1 MSRVINKV
9 KFDSVFF
16 SLQSRNR
23 INVALIEK
31 LEDIFKPS
39 CGTGSVSKGMV
50 MESLPLKQSRAPSGV
65 FTEGA
70 QWIRADFHLH
80 TRADR
85 EFKYAGDDNFYNS
98 NYVGAVEKAGIR
110 LGIVTN
116 HNKFD
121 FNEFKGLRKTARNK
135 GAELLPGVELS
146 VNDGAN
152 GIHTLVVFSD
162 EWICEHDYINPFLTS
177 AFEGKT
183 PAQYEQE
190 NGRTSWSLLET
201 IKKLES
207 YHRDF
212 FLVFAHVESPSG
224 LWTELDGG
232 RLTELGQSDFFRRR
246 TLAFQK
252 VRTHDGSGKDKPCR
266 TKIQGWLQS
275 WYPAEVEG
283 SDPKCIDQIGRGKS
297 SYLKLG
303 ELSFSAVKF
312 ALCDPTMRVAREP
325 MIHQASYIRSIHFD
339 GGILEGQTLHFSSE
353 LNTLIGIRGSGKSSI
368 LEAVRYA
375 LDIPRGEKAQDTKY
389 KDELIRHTL
398 GSGGKV
404 TLTASDVYGQVFTIS
419 RIFREAPNVY
429 LGGELQPGVSIRE
442 TVLRRPIYFG
452 QKDLSSTGEGFE
464 TDLVEK
470 LVGEKLR
477 VQRGEIEIQRHRVR
491 DAAQRW
497 LKVSNTDDQKRDFET
512 QLNDAKFRLAKF
524 AEHGVADKLQKR
536 LGFQQDANAL
546 ARMNERADNFIR
558 GLGQLI
564 AEHEDELRNATSYVS
579 KQNPDFFAA
588 YFVKFND
595 LTAKVDQLK
604 QIEKDALAIVGNLRV
619 NQGEFEGASK
629 SLLEEFAQIERL
641 LAQELKQTGM
651 TAMQPDDFLTQQQR
665 KTRAEQML
673 EALAK
678 QESQQTNIRDALLAE
693 IDRLNE
699 LWLLEFNT
707 IKAELDRVNA
717 GHTALQIGA
726 EFKADKEAAISF
738 IQQLCKGTN
747 IRETTLRAV
756 MENYVDFG
764 GLLRALPDA
773 LTKAGSTPEAF
784 EKTFMRNLTEL
795 VTWQVPNRFVIRY
808 RGKELKHH
816 SIGQRASA
824 LLLYVLSQ
832 RQNDVIII
840 DQPEDDLDNQ
850 TIYDDVIKLLREMK
864 LHTQFIF
871 ATHNANFPVLGDA
884 EHVHACQ
891 YQDERVSVQSGS
903 IDARTVQ
910 HAIINIMEG
919 GREAFNR
926 RKEVYNLWK
935 PQI

>member
-1 MSRVINKV
+1 M
-9 KFDSVFF
+9 
-16 SLQSRNR
+16 
-23 INVALIEK
+23 
-31 LEDIFKPS
+31 
-39 CGTGSVSKGMV
+39 
-50 MESLPLKQSRAPSGV
+50 MESLRPKQSEARSMV
-65 FTEGA
+65 FAEGA
-70 QWIRADFHLH
+70 QWVRADFHLH

-85 EFKYAGDDNFYNS
+85 EFKFSGDDNFYNS
-98 NYVGAVEKAGIR
+98 NYVDALEKAGIR
-110 LGIVTN
+110 LGVITN

-121 FNEFKGLRKTARNK
+121 FEEFKALRKTAQKK
-135 GAELLPGVELS
+135 GISLLPGVELS

-162 EWICEHDYINPFLTS
+162 EWIDEHNYINPFLTS

-201 IKKLES
+201 VRKLEG

-212 FLVFAHVESPSG
+212 FLVFAHVEAPSG
-224 LWTELDGG
+224 LWAELDGG
-232 RLTELGQSDFFRRR
+232 RLTEFGQNEFFRRR

-252 VRTHDGSGKDKPCR
+252 VRTHDGAGKDKPCR
-266 TKIQGWLQS
+266 TKIQSWLQS
-275 WYPAEVEG
+275 WYPAELEG
-283 SDPKCIDQIGRGKS
+283 SDPKSVDEIGRGKA

-303 ELSFSAVKF
+303 ELSFEAVKF
-312 ALCDPTMRVAREP
+312 ALSDPAGRVAMEP
-325 MIHQASYIRSIHFD
+325 PKHQASYIRSIRFD
-339 GGILEGQTLHFSSE
+339 GGILDGQVLRFSSE

-404 TLTASDVYGQVFTIS
+404 TLTACDVYGQEFTMS

-429 LGGELQPGVSIRE
+429 LDGKLQPGISIRE

-477 VQRGEIEIQRHRVR
+477 VLRDEIEVQRQHVR

-497 LKVSNTDDQKRDFET
+497 LKLSNTAELKRDFET
-512 QLNDAKFRLAKF
+512 QLNDANFRLTKF

-536 LGFQQDANAL
+536 LGFQQDATAL
-546 ARMNERADNFIR
+546 ARMNERADSFLLA
-558 GLGQLI
+558 LGQLI
-564 AEHEDELRNATSYVS
+564 AEHEDELRNATGYLS

-588 YFVKFND
+588 YYVEFSNLV
-595 LTAKVDQLK
+595 AKVDQLK
-604 QIEKDALAIVGNLRV
+604 QIEQDARATAGRLKTKQR
-619 NQGEFEGASK
+619 EFEGASK
-629 SLLEEFAQIERL
+629 SLQEEFAQVERQ
-641 LAQELKQTGM
+641 LAQELRQTGM
-651 TAMQPDDFLTQQQR
+651 TAIQPDDFLAQQQR
-665 KTRAEQML
+665 KTKAEQML

-678 QESQQTNIRDALLAE
+678 QESQQTSIRDALLAE
-693 IDRLNE
+693 IDKLNE
-699 LWLLEFNT
+699 LWLREFNT
-707 IKAELDRVNA
+707 IKVELDRVNA
-717 GHTALQIGA
+717 GHTALQIEA
-726 EFKADKEAAISF
+726 DFKGDKEAAISF
-738 IQQLCKGTN
+738 MQQLYKGSS

-756 MENYVDFG
+756 MEDYADFG
-764 GLLRALPDA
+764 GLLRSLRGALA
-773 LTKAGSTPEAF
+773 KAGSTPEVF
-784 EKTFMRNLTEL
+784 ERTFMQNLSEF

-816 SIGQRASA
+816 SLGQRASA

-864 LHTQFIF
+864 PHTQFIF

-884 EHVHACQ
+884 EQVHACQ
-891 YQDERVSVQSGS
+891 YQDEKVATRSGS
-903 IDARTVQ
+903 IDARPVQ
-910 HAIINIMEG
+910 DAIINIMEG
-919 GREAFNR
+919 GQEAFNR

-935 PQI
+935 PSS

>member
-1 MSRVINKV
+1 MMA
-9 KFDSVFF
+9 
-16 SLQSRNR
+16 SL
-23 INVALIEK
+23 A
-31 LEDIFKPS
+31 P
-39 CGTGSVSKGMV
+39 
-50 MESLPLKQSRAPSGV
+50 KQSGTQSVV

-70 QWIRADFHLH
+70 QWVRTDFHLH

-85 EFKYAGDDNFYNS
+85 EFKYSGDDNFYNS
-98 NYVGAVEKAGIR
+98 NYVDALEKANIR
-110 LGIVTN
+110 LGVITN

-121 FNEFKGLRKTARNK
+121 LDEFKALRKTAHKK
-135 GAELLPGVELS
+135 GIAMLPGVELS

-162 EWICEHDYINPFLTS
+162 AWINEHDYINPFLTS

-212 FLVFAHVESPSG
+212 FLVFAHVEAPSG
-224 LWTELDGG
+224 LWAELDGG
-232 RLTELGQSDFFRRR
+232 RLTELGQNEFFRRR
-246 TLAFQK
+246 TLGFQK
-252 VRTHDGSGKDKPCR
+252 VRTHDGAGKDKPCR
-266 TKIQGWLQS
+266 TKIQSWLQS
-275 WYPAEVEG
+275 WYPAELEG
-283 SDPKCIDQIGRGKS
+283 SDPKCVDEIGKGKT

-303 ELSFSAVKF
+303 ELSFEAVKF
-312 ALCDPTMRVAREP
+312 ALSDPAGRVAMEP
-325 MIHQASYIRSIHFD
+325 PKHQASHVRSIHFD
-339 GGILEGQTLHFSSE
+339 GGILDGQTLHFSSE
-353 LNTLIGIRGSGKSSI
+353 LNALIGIRGSGKSSI

-404 TLTASDVYGQVFTIS
+404 TLTASDVYGQEFTVS

-429 LGGELQPGVSIRE
+429 LGGKLQPGVSIRE

-477 VQRGEIEIQRHRVR
+477 VQRDEIDAQRQRVR

-497 LKVSNTDDQKRDFET
+497 LKLSNTAEQKRDFET
-512 QLNDAKFRLAKF
+512 QLNDANFRLTKF
-524 AEHGVADKLQKR
+524 AEHGIADKLQKR
-536 LGFQQDANAL
+536 LGFQQDATAL
-546 ARMNERADNFIR
+546 ARMKERADDFIR
-558 GLGQLI
+558 ALGQLI
-564 AEHEDELRNATSYVS
+564 AEHEDELRNATSYTS

-588 YFVKFND
+588 YYAEFANLV
-595 LTAKVDQLK
+595 AKVDQLK
-604 QIEKDALAIVGNLRV
+604 QIEKDARAVVGRLKAK
-619 NQGEFEGASK
+619 QGEFEGASR
-629 SLLEEFAQIERL
+629 SLQEEFAQVERQ

-651 TAMQPDDFLTQQQR
+651 TAIQPDDFLAQQQR
-665 KTRAEQML
+665 KTKAEQML

-678 QESQQTNIRDALLAE
+678 QESQQTNIRDALIAE
-693 IDRLNE
+693 IDKLNE
-699 LWLLEFNT
+699 LWLREFNT
-707 IKAELDRVNA
+707 IKVELDRVNA
-717 GHTALQIGA
+717 GHTALQIEA
-726 EFKADKEAAISF
+726 DFKGDKEAAISF
-738 IQQLCKGTN
+738 MQQLFKGSN

-756 MENYVDFG
+756 MEDYADFG
-764 GLLRALPDA
+764 GLLRALPGA
-773 LTKAGSTPEAF
+773 LAKAGSTPEVF
-784 EKTFMRNLTEL
+784 EKTFMQNLTEF
-795 VTWQVPNRFVIRY
+795 VTWQVPSRFVIRY

-816 SIGQRASA
+816 SLGQRASA

-864 LHTQFIF
+864 PHAQFIF

-884 EHVHACQ
+884 EQVHACE
-891 YQDERVSVQSGS
+891 YQDERVNVESGS
-903 IDARTVQ
+903 IDARPVQ
-910 HAIINIMEG
+910 RAIINIMEG
-919 GREAFNR
+919 GQEAFNR

-935 PQI
+935 PQS

>member
-1 MSRVINKV
+1 M
-9 KFDSVFF
+9 
-16 SLQSRNR
+16 
-23 INVALIEK
+23 
-31 LEDIFKPS
+31 
-39 CGTGSVSKGMV
+39 
-50 MESLPLKQSRAPSGV
+50 MENLRPKQSEARSMV
-65 FTEGA
+65 FAEGA
-70 QWIRADFHLH
+70 QWVRVDFHLH

-85 EFKYAGDDNFYNS
+85 EFKFTGDDNFYNS
-98 NYVGAVEKAGIR
+98 NYVDALENAGIR
-110 LGIVTN
+110 LGVITN

-121 FNEFKGLRKTARNK
+121 FDEFKALRKTAQRK
-135 GAELLPGVELS
+135 GIALLPGVELS

-162 EWICEHDYINPFLTS
+162 EWINEHNHINPFLTS
-177 AFEGKT
+177 AFEGKA

-212 FLVFAHVESPSG
+212 FLVFAHVEAPSG
-224 LWTELDGG
+224 LWLELDGG
-232 RLTELGQSDFFRRR
+232 RLTELGQNEFFRRR
-246 TLAFQK
+246 TLGFQK
-252 VRTHDGSGKDKPCR
+252 VRTHDGAGKDKPCR

-275 WYPAEVEG
+275 WYPAELEG
-283 SDPKCIDQIGRGKS
+283 SDPKCIEEIGRGKTS
-297 SYLKLG
+297 NLKLG
-303 ELSFSAVKF
+303 ELSFEAVKF
-312 ALCDPTMRVAREP
+312 ALSDPAGRVAMGP
-325 MIHQASYIRSIHFD
+325 PKHQASHIRSIHFD
-339 GGILEGQTLHFSSE
+339 GGVLDGQTLHFSSE

-404 TLTASDVYGQVFTIS
+404 TLTACDVYGQEFTIS

-429 LGGELQPGVSIRE
+429 LGGKLQPGVSIRE

-477 VQRGEIEIQRHRVR
+477 VQRDEIEAQRQRVR
-491 DAAQRW
+491 EAAQRW
-497 LKVSNTDDQKRDFET
+497 LKLSNTAEQKRDFET
-512 QLNDAKFRLAKF
+512 QLNDANFRLTKF

-536 LGFQQDANAL
+536 LGFQQDATAL
-546 ARMNERADNFIR
+546 ARMKERADDFIR
-558 GLGQLI
+558 ALGQLI

-588 YFVKFND
+588 YYAEFTNLV
-595 LTAKVDQLK
+595 AKVDQLK
-604 QIEKDALAIVGNLRV
+604 QIEKDARAIAGRLKSK
-619 NQGEFEGASK
+619 QGEFEGASR
-629 SLLEEFAQIERL
+629 SLQEEFAQVERQ

-651 TAMQPDDFLTQQQR
+651 TAIQPDDFLAQQQR
-665 KTRAEQML
+665 KTKAEQML
-673 EALAK
+673 QALAK
-678 QESQQTNIRDALLAE
+678 QESQQTSIRDALFAE
-693 IDRLNE
+693 IDKLNE
-699 LWLLEFNT
+699 LWLREFNT
-707 IKAELDRVNA
+707 IKVELDRVNA
-717 GHTALQIGA
+717 SHTALQIEA
-726 EFKADKEAAISF
+726 DFKGDKEAAISF
-738 IQQLCKGTN
+738 MQQLFKGSN

-756 MENYVDFG
+756 MEDYADFG
-764 GLLRALPDA
+764 GLLRALPGA
-773 LTKAGSTPEAF
+773 LVKAGSTPEVF
-784 EKTFMRNLTEL
+784 EKTFMQNLTEF

-816 SIGQRASA
+816 SLGQRASA

-864 LHTQFIF
+864 PHAQFIF

-884 EHVHACQ
+884 EQVHACQ
-891 YQDERVSVQSGS
+891 YQDERVNVESGS
-903 IDARTVQ
+903 IDARPVQ

-919 GREAFNR
+919 GQEAFNR

-935 PQI
+935 PQS

>member
-1 MSRVINKV
+1 MM
-9 KFDSVFF
+9 DTVF
-16 SLQSRNR
+16 
-23 INVALIEK
+23 EH
-31 LEDIFKPS
+31 
-39 CGTGSVSKGMV
+39 
-50 MESLPLKQSRAPSGV
+50 
-65 FTEGA
+65 GA
-70 QWIRADFHLH
+70 QWIRADLHLH

-85 EFKYAGDDNFYNS
+85 EFKYTGDENFYNS
-98 NYVGAVEKAGIR
+98 SYVDALEKAGIR
-110 LGIVTN
+110 LGIITN

-121 FNEFKGLRKTARNK
+121 FNEFRAIRKTAEKK
-135 GAELLPGVELS
+135 GIALLPGVELS
-146 VNDGAN
+146 VSDGAN

-162 EWICEHDYINPFLTS
+162 EWINSHNYINPFLTG
-177 AFEGKT
+177 AFEGKA

-201 IKKLES
+201 IKKLEG

-212 FLVFAHVESPSG
+212 FLVFAHVEAPSG
-224 LWTELDGG
+224 LWAELDGG
-232 RLTELGQSDFFRRR
+232 RLTELGQNEFFRRR
-246 TLAFQK
+246 TLGFQK
-252 VRTHDGSGKDKPCR
+252 VRTHDGAGKEKPCR
-266 TKIQGWLQS
+266 TKIQSWLKS
-275 WYPAEVEG
+275 WYPAELEG
-283 SDPKCIDQIGRGKS
+283 SDPKCIDEIGRGKT

-303 ELSFSAVKF
+303 ELSFEAVKF
-312 ALCDPTMRVAREP
+312 ALSDPNGRVAVVP
-325 MIHQASYIRSIHFD
+325 PKHQASYIRSIHFD
-339 GGILEGQTLHFSSE
+339 GGILDGRTLHFSSE

-375 LDIPRGEKAQDTKY
+375 LDIPRGDKAQDTKY

-404 TLTASDVYGQVFTIS
+404 TLTASDVYGQEFIVS

-429 LGGELQPGVSIRE
+429 LGGKLQPGVSIRE

-477 VQRGEIEIQRHRVR
+477 VQRDEIKAQRQRVR

-497 LKVSNTDDQKRDFET
+497 LKLSNTAEQKRDFET
-512 QLNDAKFRLAKF
+512 QLSDANFRLTKF
-524 AEHGVADKLQKR
+524 AEHGIADKLQKR
-536 LGFQQDANAL
+536 LGFQQDATAL
-546 ARMNERADNFIR
+546 ARINERTDDFIR
-558 GLGQLI
+558 ALGQLI

-579 KQNPDFFAA
+579 KQNPDFFATYYA
-588 YFVKFND
+588 EFANLV
-595 LTAKVDQLK
+595 AKLEQLK
-604 QIEKDALAIVGNLRV
+604 QIEKDARAIAGRLKTK
-619 NQGEFEGASK
+619 QGEFEGARK
-629 SLLEEFAQIERL
+629 SLQEEFAQVERQ

-651 TAMQPDDFLTQQQR
+651 TAIQPDDFLAQQQR
-665 KTRAEQML
+665 KTKAEQML

-678 QESQQTNIRDALLAE
+678 QESQQTNIRDALIAE
-693 IDRLNE
+693 IDKLNE
-699 LWLLEFNT
+699 LWLREFNT
-707 IKAELDRVNA
+707 IKVELDRVNA
-717 GHTALQIGA
+717 GHTALQIEA
-726 EFKADKEAAISF
+726 DFKGDKEAAISF
-738 IQQLCKGTN
+738 MQQLFKGSN

-756 MENYVDFG
+756 MEDYADFG
-764 GLLRALPDA
+764 GFLRALPGA
-773 LTKAGSTPEAF
+773 LAKAGSTPEVF
-784 EKTFMRNLTEL
+784 EKTFMQNLTEF

-816 SIGQRASA
+816 SLGQRASA

-864 LHTQFIF
+864 PHAQFIF

-884 EHVHACQ
+884 EQVHACQ
-891 YQDERVSVQSGS
+891 YQDEKVNVESGS
-903 IDARTVQ
+903 IDARPVQ

-919 GREAFNR
+919 GQKAFNR

-935 PQI
+935 PQS

>member
-1 MSRVINKV
+1 MMDGLPPKHSGARS
-9 KFDSVFF
+9 FVF
-16 SLQSRNR
+16 
-23 INVALIEK
+23 A
-31 LEDIFKPS
+31 
-39 CGTGSVSKGMV
+39 
-50 MESLPLKQSRAPSGV
+50 
-65 FTEGA
+65 EGA
-70 QWIRADFHLH
+70 QWIRADFHMH
-80 TRADR
+80 TRADH
-85 EFKYAGDDNFYNS
+85 EFKFTGADNFYNS
-98 NYVGAVEKAGIR
+98 NYVDALEKAGIQV
-110 LGIVTN
+110 GVITN

-121 FNEFKGLRKTARNK
+121 FDEFKALRRTAQKK
-135 GAELLPGVELS
+135 GIALLPGVELS

-162 EWICEHDYINPFLTS
+162 EWIAEHNYINPFLTS
-177 AFEGKT
+177 AFEGKA

-201 IKKLES
+201 IKRLES

-212 FLVFAHVESPSG
+212 FLVFAHVEAPSG
-224 LWTELDGG
+224 LWAELDGG
-232 RLTELGQSDFFRRR
+232 RLTELGQSEFFRRR
-246 TLAFQK
+246 TLGFQK
-252 VRTHDGSGKDKPCR
+252 VRTHDGAGKDKPCR
-266 TKIQGWLQS
+266 TKTQSWLQS
-275 WYPAEVEG
+275 WYPAELEG
-283 SDPKCIDQIGRGKS
+283 SDPKCIDEIGRGKT

-303 ELSFSAVKF
+303 ELSFEAVKF
-312 ALCDPTMRVAREP
+312 ALSDPAARVAMEP
-325 MIHQASYIRSIHFD
+325 PKHLASHIRSIHFD
-339 GGILEGQTLHFSSE
+339 GGVLDGQTLHFSSE

-375 LDIPRGEKAQDTKY
+375 LDIPRGEKAQDIKY

-404 TLTASDVYGQVFTIS
+404 TVTACDVYGQEFTIS

-429 LGGELQPGVSIRE
+429 LGGKLQPGVSIRE

-477 VQRGEIEIQRHRVR
+477 VLRDEIEAQRQRVR

-497 LKVSNTDDQKRDFET
+497 LKLSNTAEQKRDFET
-512 QLNDAKFRLAKF
+512 QLNDAKFRLTKF

-536 LGFQQDANAL
+536 LGFQQDATAL
-546 ARMNERADNFIR
+546 ARMKERVGNFIR
-558 GLGQLI
+558 ALGQLI

-579 KQNPDFFAA
+579 KQTPDFFAA
-588 YFVKFND
+588 YYAEFSMLV
-595 LTAKVDQLK
+595 AKVDQLK
-604 QIEKDALAIVGNLRV
+604 QIEQDSRTIAGHLKTK
-619 NQGEFEGASK
+619 QSEFEGASK
-629 SLLEEFAQIERL
+629 SLQEEFAQVERQ

-651 TAMQPDDFLTQQQR
+651 TAIQPDDFLAQQQR
-665 KTRAEQML
+665 KTKAEQML

-678 QESQQTNIRDALLAE
+678 QESQQTSIRDALFAE
-693 IDRLNE
+693 IDKLNE
-699 LWLLEFNT
+699 LWLREFNT

-717 GHTALQIGA
+717 GHTALQIEA
-726 EFKADKEAAISF
+726 DFKGDKEAAISF
-738 IQQLCKGTN
+738 MQQLFKGSN

-756 MENYVDFG
+756 MADYADFG
-764 GLLRALPDA
+764 GLLRALPGA
-773 LTKAGSTPEAF
+773 LVKAGSTPEAF
-784 EKTFMRNLTEL
+784 EKTFMQNLTEF
-795 VTWQVPNRFVIRY
+795 VTWKVPNRFVIRY

-816 SIGQRASA
+816 SLGQRASA

-864 LHTQFIF
+864 PHAQFIF

-884 EHVHACQ
+884 EQVHACK
-891 YQDERVSVQSGS
+891 YQDEKVATQSGS
-903 IDARTVQ
+903 IDARRVQ
-910 HAIINIMEG
+910 EAIINIMEG
-919 GREAFNR
+919 GQEAFNR

-935 PQI
+935 PQS

>member
-1 MSRVINKV
+1 MI
-9 KFDSVFF
+9 
-16 SLQSRNR
+16 
-23 INVALIEK
+23 
-31 LEDIFKPS
+31 
-39 CGTGSVSKGMV
+39 
-50 MESLPLKQSRAPSGV
+50 ESLPTKQSEARSFV
-65 FTEGA
+65 FPEGA
-70 QWIRADFHLH
+70 QWVRADFHLH

-98 NYVGAVEKAGIR
+98 SYVDALEKAQVR
-110 LGIVTN
+110 LGVITN

-121 FNEFKGLRKTARNK
+121 FEEFKALRKTAQKK
-135 GAELLPGVELS
+135 GIALLPGVELS
-146 VNDGAN
+146 VSDGAN
-152 GIHTLVVFSD
+152 GIHTIVVFSERWID
-162 EWICEHDYINPFLTS
+162 EHNYINPFLTS

-212 FLVFAHVESPSG
+212 FLVFAHVEAPSG
-224 LWTELDGG
+224 LWAELDGG
-232 RLTELGQSDFFRRR
+232 RLTELGESEFFRRR
-246 TLAFQK
+246 TLGFQK
-252 VRTHDGSGKDKPCR
+252 VRTHDGAGKDKPCR

-275 WYPAEVEG
+275 WYPAELEG
-283 SDPKCIDQIGRGKS
+283 SDPKCIDEIGRGKT

-303 ELSFSAVKF
+303 ELSFEAAKF
-312 ALCDPTMRVAREP
+312 ALSDPTARVATEP
-325 MIHQASYIRSIHFD
+325 PKHQASHIRSIHFD
-339 GGILEGQTLHFSSE
+339 GGVLDGQTLHFSPE

-404 TLTASDVYGQVFTIS
+404 TLTACDVYGQEFTIS

-429 LGGELQPGVSIRE
+429 LGGKLQPGVSIRE

-477 VQRGEIEIQRHRVR
+477 VLRDDIEAQRQHVR
-491 DAAQRW
+491 EAAQRW
-497 LKVSNTDDQKRDFET
+497 LKLSNTAELKRDYET
-512 QLNDAKFRLAKF
+512 QLTDANFRLKKF
-524 AEHGVADKLQKR
+524 EEYGVSDKLQKR
-536 LGFQQDANAL
+536 LGFQQDAAAL
-546 ARMNERADNFIR
+546 VRMKERADNFI
-558 GLGQLI
+558 LALSQLI
-564 AEHEDELRNATSYVS
+564 AEHEDELRNTTSYVS
-579 KQNPDFFAA
+579 KQNPEFFAV
-588 YFVKFND
+588 YYNEFSNLVTKI
-595 LTAKVDQLK
+595 DQLK
-604 QIEKDALAIVGNLRV
+604 QIEQEARATVGHLKTK
-619 NQGEFEGASK
+619 QGEFEGASK
-629 SLLEEFAQIERL
+629 NLQEEFAQVERQ

-651 TAMQPDDFLTQQQR
+651 TAIQPDDFLAQQQR
-665 KTRAEQML
+665 KTKAEQML
-673 EALAK
+673 GALTK
-678 QESQQTNIRDALLAE
+678 QESQQTSIRDALLAE
-693 IDRLNE
+693 INKLNE
-699 LWLLEFNT
+699 LWLREFNT
-707 IKAELDRVNA
+707 IKVELDRVNA
-717 GHTALQIGA
+717 GHTALQIEA
-726 EFKADKEAAISF
+726 DFKGDKEAAISF
-738 IQQLCKGTN
+738 MQQLFKGSN

-756 MENYVDFG
+756 MEDYADFG
-764 GLLRALPDA
+764 GLLRALPGA
-773 LTKAGSTPEAF
+773 LGKAGSTPEAF
-784 EKTFMRNLTEL
+784 EKTFMQNLIEF

-816 SIGQRASA
+816 SLGQRASA

-864 LHTQFIF
+864 PYAQFIF

-884 EHVHACQ
+884 EQVHACQ
-891 YQDERVSVQSGS
+891 YQDDKVAVQSGS
-903 IDARTVQ
+903 IDARPVQ
-910 HAIINIMEG
+910 DAIINIMEG

-935 PQI
+935 PQS

>member
-1 MSRVINKV
+1 M
-9 KFDSVFF
+9 
-16 SLQSRNR
+16 
-23 INVALIEK
+23 
-31 LEDIFKPS
+31 
-39 CGTGSVSKGMV
+39 
-50 MESLPLKQSRAPSGV
+50 MESMPPKQAGARSLV

-70 QWIRADFHLH
+70 QWVRADFHLH

-85 EFKYAGDDNFYNS
+85 EFKYAGDVNFYNS
-98 NYVGAVEKAGIR
+98 NYVDALENANIR
-110 LGIVTN
+110 LGVITN

-121 FNEFKGLRKTARNK
+121 FDEFKALRKTAQKK
-135 GAELLPGVELS
+135 GIALLPGVELS

-162 EWICEHDYINPFLTS
+162 EWIDEHNYINPFLTS
-177 AFEGKT
+177 VFEGKT

-212 FLVFAHVESPSG
+212 FLVFAHVEAPSG
-224 LWTELDGG
+224 LWAELDGG
-232 RLTELGQSDFFRRR
+232 RLTELGQSEVFRRR

-252 VRTHDGSGKDKPCR
+252 VRTHDGAGKDKPCR
-266 TKIQGWLQS
+266 TKIQSWLQN
-275 WYPAEVEG
+275 WYPAELEG
-283 SDPKCIDQIGRGKS
+283 SDPKCIDEIGRGKT

-303 ELSFSAVKF
+303 ELSFEAVKF
-312 ALCDPTMRVAREP
+312 ALSDAAARVAMEP
-325 MIHQASYIRSIHFD
+325 PKHQASHIRSIHFD
-339 GGILEGQTLHFSSE
+339 GGVLAGQTLRFSPE

-375 LDIPRGEKAQDTKY
+375 LDIPRGEKTQDTKY

-404 TLTASDVYGQVFTIS
+404 TLTASDVYGQEFTIS

-429 LGGELQPGVSIRE
+429 LGGKLQPGVSIRE

-477 VQRGEIEIQRHRVR
+477 VQRDEIELQRQRVR
-491 DAAQRW
+491 EAVQRW
-497 LKVSNTDDQKRDFET
+497 VKLSNNAELKRDFET
-512 QLNDAKFRLAKF
+512 QLSDANFRLTKF

-536 LGFQQDANAL
+536 LGFQQDAAAL
-546 ARMNERADNFIR
+546 SRMKERADNFI
-558 GLGQLI
+558 LALNSLI

-588 YFVKFND
+588 YYTEYSNLV
-595 LTAKVDQLK
+595 AKVDQLK
-604 QIEKDALAIVGNLRV
+604 QIEQEARGIASRLETK
-619 NQGEFEGASK
+619 QSEFEGASR
-629 SLLEEFAQIERL
+629 SLQDEFAQVERQL
-641 LAQELKQTGM
+641 SQELKQTGM
-651 TAMQPDDFLTQQQR
+651 TAIQPDDFLTQQQR
-665 KTRAEQML
+665 KTKAEQML
-673 EALAK
+673 EALTK
-678 QESQQTNIRDALLAE
+678 QESQQTSIRDALFSE
-693 IDRLNE
+693 IDKLNE
-699 LWLLEFNT
+699 LWLREFNT
-707 IKAELDRVNA
+707 IKLELDRVNA
-717 GHTALQIGA
+717 GHTALQIEA
-726 EFKADKEAAISF
+726 DFKGDKEAAVSF
-738 IQQLCKGTN
+738 MQQLFKGSS

-756 MENYVDFG
+756 MGDYADFG
-764 GLLRALPDA
+764 GLLRALPGA
-773 LTKAGSTPEAF
+773 LAKAGSSPEVF
-784 EKTFMRNLTEL
+784 EKTFMQNLAEL
-795 VTWQVPNRFVIRY
+795 ITWQVPNRFIIRY

-816 SIGQRASA
+816 SLGQRASA

-864 LHTQFIF
+864 PHAQFIF

-884 EHVHACQ
+884 EQVHACQ
-891 YQDERVSVQSGS
+891 YQDDKVDTQSGS
-903 IDARTVQ
+903 IDSRPVQ
-910 HAIINIMEG
+910 EAIINIMEG
-919 GREAFNR
+919 GQEAFNR

-935 PQI
+935 PQS